1 MYKHRQ
7 IQIQWDIESKYQEDN
22 SIDTSKN
29 RLSTKYDRNIFSII
43 EDKQEKCNKVE
54 NEYIDDDETEVKNFL
69 KF

>member
-7 IQIQWDIESKYQEDN
+7 IQNQWDIESKYREDN
-22 SIDTSKN
+22 SIYTSKN

-43 EDKQEKCNKVE
+43 EDKQGKCNKVE